1 MSYTPLNFSK
11 FVDTTDSEQRWQIYN
26 AITLNGGGGGGGSL
40 VTINGGYG
48 TTSLTP
54 LYVTGGSSGGGS
66 ITINGGYG
74 TSSSTPLYDS
84 LLGGTVTLGAGT
96 ANIGNVNSDT
106 SGSGSVTTSTPFVVT
121 TTNFGTLGFQS
132 NGAGTGTVT
141 IEGTVD
147 GTTWT
152 ATTYVSLTTG
162 GSSSNFNAAVA
173 TVGQINT
180 SALQAIRFRSNTITG
195 TVGITYN
202 LSRNVSNI
210 MLDNAL
216 PSGTNVIGK
225 VGIDS
230 LNNGVTIGN
239 TVTVSGSLTAYG
251 SDSLGTLHQLRT
263 DSLGNQGVYL
273 TGSSVTLATSLA
285 AGPGSASTL
294 PSFAQITSLPANAA
308 VSLSAALPTGTNTI
322 GYVSL
327 ASGQSL
333 TGYSPASSITNTGGT
348 ASSLPGGA
356 TVLAGTSCTKML
368 TVQNTATLNNLYFY
382 CGTSSLTASVNGIQ
396 LAPGQGY
403 QFTVLP
409 SSSQYLYLAGNV
421 SYALM
426 YA

>member
-1 MSYTPLNFSK
+1 MSYTPLNFSN

-26 AITLNGGGGGGGSL
+26 AITLNGGGGGGGGL

-96 ANIGNVNSDT
+96 QNIGNVNPDT
-106 SGSGSVTTSTPFVVT
+106 SGSGSVTTSTPFAVT

-202 LSRNVSNI
+202 LSRNVSNV

-216 PSGTNVIGK
+216 PAGTNVIGK

-263 DSLGNQGVYL
+263 DSIGNQGVYL
-273 TGSSVTLATSLA
+273 TGAGTASSLPAY
-285 AGPGSASTL
+285 AS
-294 PSFAQITSLPANAA
+294 ITAFPANAA
-308 VSLSAALPTGTNTI
+308 VSLSAAIPAGSNTI
-322 GYVSL
+322 GSVSL
-327 ASGQSL
+327 SAGQSL
-333 TGYSPASSITNTGGT
+333 TGYSPASAITNVGGT